1 MNAVFNNAN
10 IRLLLVDDD
19 RFDRL
24 ACKQALTHYQNFNCL
39 FIEAETGNQGL
50 ELARTHH
57 PDCILLDYQLPDLNG
72 VEFLAELTDGLGKLP
87 IPVVMLAD
95 SNDPSIIADALK
107 MGVSDYVVKG
117 WNWESLQWL
126 SGTVF
131 HILREKQ
138 AIKDKEEAFVRLREA
153 EEKYRKLVEQIP
165 AITYI
170 ASLEIPGKLLY
181 LSPQIHQLGFA
192 NEYWLN
198 DPHGLLKQVHPDDLS
213 VTIEAYAHTYEYH
226 APHRCEY
233 RLIGSDGKPRWFLDE
248 ANIVRDQ
255 QGEGLF
261 LQGLLVDITK
271 SKKTEQELYFYRQ
284 HLEEL
289 VAERTLQLEKQ
300 CASLK
305 SAKDNLDSAFSGLR
319 QTNSDLRASEQR
331 FRLLLES
338 AGEGIL
344 GLDASGCC
352 TFVNRAALAMLGY
365 MQKEILGQDIRV
377 LLTHDCTS
385 ELGAFS
391 EQSTAC
397 ETIAHRC
404 SGKFQRK
411 DGHILPV
418 ECSSY
423 PIEIDGQIDGTVLM
437 FWDVTESQALI
448 QQLSYQASHDPLTG
462 LVNRTEFEKRICR
475 VMASAIKDQSEHV
488 LCYLDLDHFKFIN
501 DTCGHAAGDQL
512 LSALGTE
519 LSSKLR
525 QRDTLAR
532 LGGDEF
538 ALLLEH
544 SKLEQALSIAN
555 DLCECIRNF
564 QFTWAGKDY
573 SVSASIGITAL
584 THADRDITSALCA
597 ADSACYIAKK
607 QGGNRVHS
615 LKAGDEAL
623 VHYL

>member
-1 MNAVFNNAN
+1 
-10 IRLLLVDDD
+10 
-19 RFDRL
+19 
-24 ACKQALTHYQNFNCL
+24 
-39 FIEAETGNQGL
+39 
-50 ELARTHH
+50 
-57 PDCILLDYQLPDLNG
+57 
-72 VEFLAELTDGLGKLP
+72 
-87 IPVVMLAD
+87 
-95 SNDPSIIADALK
+95 
-107 MGVSDYVVKG
+107 
-117 WNWESLQWL
+117 
-126 SGTVF
+126 
-131 HILREKQ
+131 
-138 AIKDKEEAFVRLREA
+138 
-153 EEKYRKLVEQIP
+153 
-165 AITYI
+165 
-170 ASLEIPGKLLY
+170 
-181 LSPQIHQLGFA
+181 LGFA

-385 ELGAFS
+385 ELGAFP

-462 LVNRTEFEKRICR
+462 LVNRTEFEN
-475 VMASAIKDQSEHV
+475 ASAGSWR
-488 LCYLDLDHFKFIN
+488 
-501 DTCGHAAGDQL
+501 A
-512 LSALGTE
+512 LSKISPNMCCVIWIWITSN
-519 LSSKLR
+519 LST
-525 QRDTLAR
+525 TLAVTPP
-532 LGGDEF
+532 
-538 ALLLEH
+538 AT
-544 SKLEQALSIAN
+544 S
-555 DLCECIRNF
+555 
-564 QFTWAGKDY
+564 Y
-573 SVSASIGITAL
+573 SAHWVPSFRPSCVSAIPWQGW
-584 THADRDITSALCA
+584 A
-597 ADSACYIAKK
+597 ATNLPCCLNTQSL
-607 QGGNRVHS
+607 NRR
-615 LKAGDEAL
+615 
-623 VHYL
+623 